1 MPMPR
6 EGEQAPALRLE
17 SPDGEIIDLAGLA
30 GGLVVVFFY
39 AKAATPG

>member
-1 MPMPR
+1 MPIPQA
-6 EGEQAPALRLE
+6 GDQAPALRLE
-17 SPDGEIIDLAGLA
+17 TPDGTLVDLAGLA

>member
-6 EGEQAPALRLE
+6 EGDEAPELRLE
-17 SPDGEIIDLAGLA
+17 SPDGTPVDLAGLR
-30 GGLVVVFFY
+30 GQRVVVFFY